1 MKETTGQRLK
11 QLMRERNIKQVD
23 ILNLAQ
29 KYSKDGVKI
38 SKTDLSQY
46 VNGKTEPR
54 QDKLYILA
62 EALNVSEAW
71 LMGYDI
77 SRERISDE
85 QRQNQIDEN
94 DDEDTIAAHHDGG
107 DWTQEELE
115 EIERFKEFL
124 KNKRQK

>member
-1 MKETTGQRLK
+1 MKVTTGERLK
-11 QLMRERNIKQVD
+11 QIMRERNLKQVD
-23 ILNLAQ
+23 ILNLAK
-29 KYSKDGVKI
+29 KYTKDGIKI

-77 SRERISDE
+77 SRERPS
-85 QRQNQIDEN
+85 NN
-94 DDEDTIAAHHDGG
+94 DREVEIQEPETIAAHHDGEE
-107 DWTQEELE
+107 WTEEELE
-115 EIERFKEFL
+115 EIERFKEFI

>member
-1 MKETTGQRLK
+1 MRVTTGERLK
-11 QLMRERNIKQVD
+11 QLMRERNMKQID
-23 ILNLAQ
+23 ILNLAE

-85 QRQNQIDEN
+85 QRKNQID
-94 DDEDTIAAHHDGG
+94 DEGTIAAHHDGE
-107 DWTQEELE
+107 DWTEEELE